1 MNPALTID
9 IDFLRLEFAK
19 RLRVLIG
26 NEDRTKNLE
35 NFSDKSGIS
44 LRQLSQWQNPRH
56 INWPSVP
63 TVIQL
68 MVAARI
74 SANWLLLGV
83 GPQVLNMA
91 PDLEA
96 STLAGGLIIHAHE
109 KVQRQ
114 KGRGLQAS
122 ASDVKE
128 GQSRAKKRGTGHI
141 S

>member
-1 MNPALTID
+1 MNSALTID

-83 GPQVLNMA
+83 GQQVLN
-91 PDLEA
+91 
-96 STLAGGLIIHAHE
+96 S
-109 KVQRQ
+109 
-114 KGRGLQAS
+114 
-122 ASDVKE
+122 SDVKE

>member
-1 MNPALTID
+1 MNSALTID

-63 TVIQL
+63 TVIQINGRRQDL
-68 MVAARI
+68 GQLAFVGGGTAGFKYGPGFGSKHPGGRANYPCTREG
-74 SANWLLLGV
+74 SATKRAG
-83 GPQVLNMA
+83 
-91 PDLEA
+91 
-96 STLAGGLIIHAHE
+96 LAGFCVGC
-109 KVQRQ
+109 QR
-114 KGRGLQAS
+114 RT
-122 ASDVKE
+122 E
-128 GQSRAKKRGTGHI
+128 PC
-141 S
+141 